1 MLIPSR
7 RLLFLAAL
15 LTATGLAVSF
25 VPALTNAWLAAAG
38 LLVAV
43 SAMDAYL
50 ALRLET
56 PVAHRMLPGSLPLG
70 AGHEVGIRLA
80 NGGDRALQVNVHDH
94 HPAAAQVEGLPQ
106 TVNVPAKGWVEL
118 HYRLRPIERGDA
130 RFGSIE
136 LRLGSPFALWQA
148 NRTAGEP
155 QVVRVYPDFSELTK
169 FAVLATDNR
178 LSQIGVLQRRRRGEG
193 LDFHQLREY
202 REGDSPRQIDW
213 KATTRMGRLISREYQ
228 DERDQQ
234 VVILLDCGRR
244 MAARDDDLSHFDQVV
259 NAALLMAYVSLRQGD
274 AVGLMTMSG
283 VSRWLAPRKSRATV
297 NSILN
302 RVYDLQPTI
311 ASTDYHVAAIELMQR
326 LRKRAL
332 VVVLS
337 NLRDEDDDTIAPA
350 LKLLQSRH
358 LVLFASLREAILSR
372 ALAARVD
379 TFDRAITHAATA
391 DYLRSRE
398 LMFRRL
404 ERHGAMCL
412 DVEPADLPIALVN
425 RYIDIKRSGRL

>member
-1 MLIPSR
+1 MILPSP
-7 RLLFLAAL
+7 RLLLLAAL
-15 LTATGLAVSF
+15 LTAAGLAVSF
-25 VPALTNAWLAAAG
+25 VPALGTAWVAAAG
-38 LLVAV
+38 VLLAVATL
-43 SAMDAYL
+43 DAIL

-56 PVAHRMLPGSLPLG
+56 PGALRVVPGSLPLG
-70 AGHEVGIRLA
+70 VTHDVGIRLA
-80 NGGDRALQVNVHDH
+80 NGNSRALQVIVHDH
-94 HPAAAQVEGLPQ
+94 HPAAAKVEGQPQ
-106 TVNVPAKGWVEL
+106 TATVPAKGWTEL
-118 HYRLRPIERGDA
+118 RYRLRPVERGDA
-130 RFGSIE
+130 KFGSVE
-136 LRLGSPFALWQA
+136 LRLVSPLALWRA
-148 NRTAGEP
+148 SRTAGEP

-202 REGDSPRQIDW
+202 REGDAPRQIDW
-213 KATTRMGRLISREYQ
+213 KATTRMGKLISREYQ

-244 MAARDDDLSHFDQVV
+244 MGARDDDLSHFDHVV

-283 VSRWLAPRKSRATV
+283 VSRWLAPRKSRATI

-311 ASTDYHVAAIELMQR
+311 AATDYHVAAIGLMQR

-332 VVVLS
+332 VVILS

-372 ALAARVD
+372 ALATRVD

-391 DYLRSRE
+391 DYLRNRE

-404 ERHGAMCL
+404 ERHGAMCM

-425 RYIDIKRSGRL
+425 RYIDVKRSGRL